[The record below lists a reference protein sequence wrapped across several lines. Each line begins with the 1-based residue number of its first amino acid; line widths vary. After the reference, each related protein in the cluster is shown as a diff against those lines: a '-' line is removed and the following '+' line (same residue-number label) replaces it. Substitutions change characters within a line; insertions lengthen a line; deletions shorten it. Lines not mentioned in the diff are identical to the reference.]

1 MSGRSNHHLW
11 LVALVVALISTLSVS
26 MVAAFTYGRNSPLGG
41 SGGVFAKPMIHAK
54 PDSLAQPSGLS
65 PSQIRRAYGLNTSP
79 YAGAGQTI
87 AIVDADDN
95 PNIALDLYMF
105 SAYWGLPLCGA
116 GCFTKVD
123 QNGGTNYPP
132 PASSGWNLEI
142 ALDVEWAHAL
152 APGAHIL
159 LVEANDGDGPSFF
172 AAERYAGANAGYV
185 LNSWGTPEFAG
196 EAADDSAFADPGVS
210 YFASVP
216 DEAGQTQYPATS
228 PNVVAVGGDQPTAG
242 GVIPWPSSGGGCSA
256 YEIAYPAEAGPSS
269 QAGCAGKQMTP
280 EVTADAAGIPVWD
293 AGSGWWSAGGTS
305 FATVLWGAAAADSG
319 QVVNTS
325 SMYAGSI
332 PLRPVVGGT
341 PLETGLGD
349 LGGAIPVTLGEFF
362 NMLLAQMG

>member
-1 MSGRSNHHLW
+1 MALIA
-11 LVALVVALISTLSVS
+11 ALVVSTTIALTRS
-26 MVAAFTYGRNSPLGG
+26 RHSPAGG
-41 SGGVFAKPMIHAK
+41 SGEVFAKPMIHAK
-54 PDSLAQPSGLS
+54 PDTLAQPSGLS
-65 PSQIRRAYGLNTSP
+65 PAQIENAYGLNTSP

-87 AIVDADDN
+87 AMVDGGDN
-95 PNIALDLYMF
+95 PNIALDLYLF
-105 SAYWGLPLCGA
+105 SAYWGLPICGA

-132 PASSGWNLEI
+132 PASPGWNLET

-152 APGAHIL
+152 APDARIL
-159 LVEANDGDGPSFF
+159 LVEANDGDGSSYF

-185 LNSWGTPEFAG
+185 VNSWGTPEFAG

-216 DEAGQTQYPATS
+216 DVPGQTQYPATS
-228 PNVVAVGGDQPTAG
+228 PNVVAVGGDQPSPR
-242 GVIPWPSSGGGCSA
+242 GVIPWPSSEGGCSA
-256 YEIAYPAEAGPSS
+256 YEPAHPAESGLSS

-280 EVTADAAGIPVWD
+280 EVAADAAGIPVWD
-293 AGSGWWSAGGTS
+293 AGSGWWSGGGTS

-325 SMYAGSI
+325 SIYAGSV
-332 PLRPVVGGT
+332 PLRSVVGGT

>member
-1 MSGRSNHHLW
+1 
-11 LVALVVALISTLSVS
+11 
-26 MVAAFTYGRNSPLGG
+26 
-41 SGGVFAKPMIHAK
+41 
-54 PDSLAQPSGLS
+54 
-65 PSQIRRAYGLNTSP
+65 
-79 YAGAGQTI
+79 
-87 AIVDADDN
+87 VDADDN

-105 SAYWGLPLCGA
+105 SVYWGLPLCGA

-123 QNGGTNYPP
+123 QSGGTNYPP

-159 LVEANDGDGPSFF
+159 LVEANADDGPSFF

-216 DEAGQTQYPATS
+216 DEADQTQYPATS

-256 YEIAYPAEAGPSS
+256 YESAYPAEAGPSS

-293 AGSGWWSAGGTS
+293 AASGWWSAGGTS